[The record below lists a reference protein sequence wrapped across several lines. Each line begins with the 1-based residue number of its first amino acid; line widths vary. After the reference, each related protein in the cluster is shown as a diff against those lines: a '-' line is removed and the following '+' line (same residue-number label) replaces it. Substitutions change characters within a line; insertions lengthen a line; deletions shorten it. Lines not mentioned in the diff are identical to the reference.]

1 MNPLKWNRGKRKT
14 NAITRLL
21 RWQSELTGWRIAQ
34 AIREAA
40 SGPEAYCTDATCKG
54 RITHLALVAAAAF
67 AEEHA
72 AGRAPDISRP
82 DPCSSAVLAAEAKL
96 AGPR

>member
-1 MNPLKWNRGKRKT
+1 MNPFRRNRGKRKT
-14 NAITRLL
+14 SAIDRLL
-21 RWQSELTGWRIAQ
+21 RWQAEVTGWQIAE

-82 DPCSSAVLAAEAKL
+82 DPCSSAVLAAEAKM
-96 AGPR
+96 AAPR